1 MLFQKNKKSPKKL
14 QLALIFPVIVFY
26 LLGISSIITPSKAFA
41 LADNDQ
47 FSKAEQQGRTQL
59 YALQECLKNLQ
70 SFMAGSR
77 TGDQINNHDIFVK
90 TGGDQLVKPV
100 GHNID
105 KDDGKRQCKNMDFDD
120 ALGFV
125 GMTWEQYWQQL
136 YTKETGNGQV
146 FYIKKSGGPQ
156 RLYNFVQSKLN
167 AKKHSNSSII
177 GPAEKDERVI
187 VGVSR
192 CIEKLEAGTTATRTE
207 VEINGV
213 KYQYQKDNEPSDNI
227 SVGYD
232 LEPRDGQME
241 CGTLVNLARNV
252 QDLDSLADKIDAATA
267 SATKEEE
274 EFGCETWTS
283 NPLNWVICPVV
294 NTLVDAVDWLD
305 KLITAQMV
313 VNTKPIFG
321 NSNGNCVYDKNNTK
335 EVQSCIAYRSA
346 WVSFRNIALGI
357 LLIAGLVVL
366 ISQAL
371 GLEILD
377 AYTIRKILPRL
388 LIVAVGITLSWT
400 LMRFLVELTN
410 DLGYGIRNLIYA
422 PFEEL
427 PKKLDFTFGGEG
439 ITHYLF
445 GGGIL
450 SAATVTGV
458 TVWIAAGGAGVI
470 LSFAGT
476 ALLAV
481 AIALIVLILRE
492 MVIILFIIIAPLAI
506 VMYVLPNT
514 EKYYK
519 FWWESF
525 SKALLMFPF
534 IAAFIATGRVFAGL
548 ALSVETPTAINQ
560 VIAFVAYFAPYFMI
574 PFTFKFAGGAL
585 SQIGG
590 FVNARGQSGFG
601 ALSKYRAGQRQKRIT
616 AARSG
621 GLYRKDLGQFKLR
634 PGGKVRQA
642 PLGKFLNAVGSGT
655 LDADESWVANLGRR
669 GPLRPVL
676 GRKSDLLHGQIED
689 ATVDHSA
696 KALQGIKGGLHHA
709 TGWALAGR
717 FDRFDDA
724 EKAAI
729 RRSRFYDQSTGRMI
743 APKGKKDVLELAEVL
758 GSSGGAKGAKAA
770 QQLRANASY
779 FGAMQQNPETQR
791 ADLKTMGLMAAA
803 SQGRLEVSDLVETY
817 NDENSGPLSGLA
829 AKRLSTL
836 ETMAAPKRPDQREGH
851 GVQFEQA
858 GTGKDAKLVA
868 KSAYD
873 DAASSAAYKSVDSMK
888 GGELTNAKGETIK
901 AAKDTITM
909 IALGNHPES
918 VKDGVDNRARDMR
931 DMQQTIAQGA
941 TNPYSDP
948 ASRKIWQDIA
958 LEAHVSPEMMAE
970 AEAAHERARG
980 NPATPGGAGP
990 AEPPAPPPA

>member
-136 YTKETGNGQV
+136 YTKETAEGRV

-267 SATKEEE
+267 SATNEEE

-283 NPLNWVICPVV
+283 NPLNWIICPVV

-321 NSNGNCVYDKNNTK
+321 DSNGNCKDPNNK
-335 EVQSCIAYRSA
+335 KSVESCLAYRDA
-346 WVSFRNIALGI
+346 WKSFRNIALG
-357 LLIAGLVVL
+357 LLIIAGLIVL
-366 ISQAL
+366 ISQAM
-371 GLEILD
+371 GMEILD
-377 AYTIRKILPRL
+377 AYTIRKTLPRIL
-388 LIVAVGITLSWT
+388 VVAVAITLSWS
-400 LMRFLVELTN
+400 LMHFLVDLTN
-410 DLGYGIRNLIYA
+410 DLGFGIRNLIYA
-422 PFEEL
+422 PFEAL
-427 PKKLDFTFGGEG
+427 RDGQGNKLDFTFGGEG

-450 SAATVTGV
+450 SAAAVTGV
-458 TVWIAAGGAGVI
+458 TVWIAAGGIGVI

-481 AIALIVLILRE
+481 AIALLVLILRE
-492 MVIILFIIIAPLAI
+492 MVIILLIIIAPVAI
-506 VMYVLPNT
+506 VMYILPNT
-514 EKYYK
+514 QRYYK

-534 IAAFIATGRVFAGL
+534 IAALIATGRVFATL

-574 PFTFKFAGGAL
+574 PLTFKFAGGAL

-590 FVNARGQSGFG
+590 FVNSRGQSGFG
-601 ALSKYRAGQRQKRIT
+601 MLSKYRAGKRKERIT

-621 GLYRKDLGQFKLR
+621 GLYRPEIGAFNYKLR
-634 PGGKVRQA
+634 PGGKQRSGS
-642 PLGKFLNAVGSGT
+642 LGKMLNAVGSGT
-655 LDADESWVANLGRR
+655 LDADESWVANAGKTGLV
-669 GPLRPVL
+669 PLT
-676 GRKSDLLHGQIED
+676 GRKSRILMGQIND
-689 ATVDHSA
+689 ATMDHSG
-696 KALQGIKGGLHHA
+696 KALQGIKGGLHYTTGRALGAQFQHFNAA
-709 TGWALAGR
+709 TQAALQA
-717 FDRFDDA
+717 D
-724 EKAAI
+724 K
-729 RRSRFYDQSTGRMI
+729 RFYDKSTGKYI
-743 APKGKKDVLELAEVL
+743 APTGEKSIRALADIMDQH
-758 GSSGGAKGAKAA
+758 GGDSGAKAA

-779 FGAMQQNPETQR
+779 LGNLRGNPETQR
-791 ADLKTMGLMAAA
+791 GDIQTIGLMAAA
-803 SQGRLEVSDLVETY
+803 SAGRLDAKDLAATY
-817 NDENSGPLSGLA
+817 NDSGNKDFA
-829 AKRLSTL
+829 AKRLSQL
-836 ETMAAPKRPDQREGH
+836 EAMSAPKRTDLREGH
-851 GVQFEQA
+851 GVHFRQDEN
-858 GTGKDAKLVA
+858 GNKVA
-868 KSAYD
+868 YSAYED
-873 DAASSAAYKSVDSMK
+873 PTSNEAYASVMSMK
-888 GGELTNAKGETIK
+888 GSELTNAKAETIEEAASTMAHIYRTGSPEDK
-901 AAKDTITM
+901 AAMEQQIRMGYQSPYGDPGQQKAWAEVAAAAGIDLTPRPDTTPRPSF
-909 IALGNHPES
+909 GTP
-918 VKDGVDNRARDMR
+918 DGAPPHAPPPVD
-931 DMQQTIAQGA
+931 
-941 TNPYSDP
+941 P
-948 ASRKIWQDIA
+948 
-958 LEAHVSPEMMAE
+958 
-970 AEAAHERARG
+970 
-980 NPATPGGAGP
+980 PGVP
-990 AEPPAPPPA
+990 PPAP